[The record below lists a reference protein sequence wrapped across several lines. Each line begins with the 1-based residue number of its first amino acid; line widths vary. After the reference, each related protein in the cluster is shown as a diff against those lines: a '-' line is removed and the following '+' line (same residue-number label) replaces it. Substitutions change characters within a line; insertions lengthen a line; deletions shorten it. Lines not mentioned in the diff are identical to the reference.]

1 MIILDFHVV
10 AGSLMNDR
18 NGFEMTSFD
27 TLQKICDSTEPALS
41 HALCHASSCSCRV
54 HTRYKWVSA
63 PIFSSHQDVWR
74 GRLDWSWSWGGS
86 WRHVIMSPT
95 RSWGR
100 WRVVEEE
107 RKTELSVRT
116 CNLLMHQ
123 VMKKRVLLGLL
134 WIPRMFW
141 RNGRKYICQ
150 YEWELIPG
158 RSNEGKGDLVLS
170 NGTMFLLVET
180 QYLTSL
186 SGATECTKRTHK
198 RGEIREAC
206 VSVFSLLCFH
216 SSLLAPSRRSLTR
229 AHIWFPMSCCVLIWG
244 FLLC

>member
-1 MIILDFHVV
+1 MV
-10 AGSLMNDR
+10 AGSLMNDS

-27 TLQKICDSTEPALS
+27 TLQKICNSTEPALS
-41 HALCHASSCSCRV
+41 HALRHASSCSCRV
-54 HTRYKWVSA
+54 HTSKSLLPASLRTKMFDGEVL
-63 PIFSSHQDVWR
+63 IE
-74 GRLDWSWSWGGS
+74 
-86 WRHVIMSPT
+86 
-95 RSWGR
+95 
-100 WRVVEEE
+100 VEEE
-107 RKTELSVRT
+107 VEEEVEDMSSCLLHVPEEDEQSLKKKDGIIRPYLEFIAASGDEKASVAWAFVNST
-116 CNLLMHQ
+116 DVL
-123 VMKKRVLLGLL
+123 KK
-134 WIPRMFW
+134 WP
-141 RNGRKYICQ
+141 YICQ

-186 SGATECTKRTHK
+186 SGATKCTKRTHK

-229 AHIWFPMSCCVLIWG
+229 AHI
-244 FLLC
+244 